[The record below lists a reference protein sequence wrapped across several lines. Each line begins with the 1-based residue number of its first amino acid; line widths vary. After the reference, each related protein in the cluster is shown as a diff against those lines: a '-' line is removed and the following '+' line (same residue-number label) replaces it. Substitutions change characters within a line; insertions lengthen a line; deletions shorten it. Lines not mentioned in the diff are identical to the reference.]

1 MNSNKSIFNFTILLS
16 AILINFNGMQQI
28 VSPCMIAYSKSCRLK
43 YNELPRNDNL
53 LHISIIC
60 NILLNLR

>member
-16 AILINFNGMQQI
+16 AILNFNGMQQI
-28 VSPCMIAYSKSCRLK
+28 VSPCMIAYSKSCSLK